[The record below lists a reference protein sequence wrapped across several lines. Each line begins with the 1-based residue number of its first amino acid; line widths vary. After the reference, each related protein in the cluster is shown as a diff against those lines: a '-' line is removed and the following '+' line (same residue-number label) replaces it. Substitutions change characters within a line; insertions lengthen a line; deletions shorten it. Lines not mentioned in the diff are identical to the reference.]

1 MSTLDERIAGEIDQ
15 LVDAAFDGYTFW
27 SYVQVRDANDAG
39 WAGAIPIIGTI
50 DSETGAITH
59 SAPLPEPPA
68 PLTAENYAAGRM
80 PFWAWLIGALGIG
93 VAVAIAAVMV
103 LVDRV
108 RKAGAK

>member
-1 MSTLDERIAGEIDQ
+1 VSALDERIAGEIGEIAN
-15 LVDAAFDGYTFW
+15 AAFAVDSPWESIAEWPHGVP
-27 SYVQVRDANDAG
+27 S
-39 WAGAIPIIGTI
+39 IPIIGTI

-59 SAPLPEPPA
+59 HAPLPESPA
-68 PLTAENYAAGRM
+68 PLTEENYAAGRM

-108 RKAGAK
+108 RRRA